1 MAKHWIN
8 RNWYLAFYESRST
21 MAVKVYNDIFLENDE
36 ILNRF
41 SLLGGGA
48 FKQMNKE
55 DNDYGGFILS
65 GGKAPAPAPWK
76 LNF

>member
-1 MAKHWIN
+1 
-8 RNWYLAFYESRST
+8 

-65 GGKAPAPAPWK
+65 GGKSSGSCTLEIKFLTLKFKPHPV
-76 LNF
+76 LNKISRMS